1 MSWLPWELESR
12 INNLEEAVRGLAIQ
26 QTSLAAQ
33 VKALLNTTI
42 GEDMSKLHDRLKGLV
57 TDLDNSANTVIA
69 NSTESETAFQ
79 DVITEL
85 EAVIQRLKQKIA
97 DDASQGGS
105 TGGGSGAR

>member
-1 MSWLPWELESR
+1 MSWLPWDLELRLNSVEFRLNEMAKQVAYLASR
-12 INNLEEAVRGLAIQ
+12 P
-26 QTSLAAQ
+26 
-33 VKALLNTTI
+33 I